1 MRDEMDTKL
10 DQLFAAA
17 RDNAPD
23 ASPLEEH
30 FETRLMARIRERRAG
45 RTPWYL
51 MAWRCVPVFALLAA
65 VLTVAVLT
73 GIQNGS
79 TDLFA
84 AISSGQDEVL
94 ARSFISGE

>member
-17 RDNAPD
+17 RTEQPD
-23 ASPLEEH
+23 TEHLEEH
-30 FETRLMARIRERRAG
+30 FETRLMARIRERRDI

-51 MAWRCVPVFALLAA
+51 MAWRCVPIFALLAA
-65 VLTVAVLT
+65 IIAVVGLT

-79 TDLFA
+79 ADLFA
-84 AISSGQDEVL
+84 VISSGQDEVL